1 MLSGSAARS
10 PQPLSAPSPAA
21 TFAGVSDSNG
31 LLLLLAHPDDE
42 SFMLAATAARTAAAG
57 RRVALVCATR
67 GQAGSAGVP
76 PLASRE
82 ELPALREQELRAA
95 CAILGIELV
104 ALLDHE
110 DKQLGSADTDA
121 MREVLVRHVRAER
134 PAVVVTFD
142 PKGVSNHA
150 DHQAIH
156 RFALDAVT
164 AAADPRYAPELGAPH
179 RVRRVVWPAPILT
192 IHEWRPEV
200 LAAHWGVDYLID
212 GGAHRDAKV
221 AALHAHRTQHLAVE
235 REWFSQA
242 YRDSGGAT
250 LDWEVFRHAWGEPP
264 PVVPAP
270 DLFAGL
276 D

>member
-1 MLSGSAARS
+1 M
-10 PQPLSAPSPAA
+10 
-21 TFAGVSDSNG
+21 TDG
-31 LLLLLAHPDDE
+31 LLAILAHPDDE
-42 SFMLAATAARTAAAG
+42 SFMLAATAARTAASG
-57 RRVALVCATR
+57 RHVALVCATR
-67 GQAGSAGVP
+67 GQAGSAGDP
-76 PLASRE
+76 PLVSRD
-82 ELPALREQELRAA
+82 ELPALRERELRDA
-95 CAILGIELV
+95 CAILGVELL

-121 MREVLVRHVRAER
+121 MREVLVRHVRAAR

-156 RFALDAVT
+156 RFTIDAVT
-164 AAADPRYAPELGAPH
+164 AAADARYAPALGAPH

-192 IHEWRPEV
+192 THEWRPEV

-212 GGAHRDAKV
+212 GRAHRDTKL
-221 AALHAHRTQHLAVE
+221 AALHAHRTQHRAVE
-235 REWFSQA
+235 REWLSDV
-242 YRDSGGAT
+242 YRASGGAN

-264 PVVPAP
+264 PGVPAP

>member
-1 MLSGSAARS
+1 MT
-10 PQPLSAPSPAA
+10 APA
-21 TFAGVSDSNG
+21 G
-31 LLLLLAHPDDE
+31 LLAILAHPDDE
-42 SFMLAATAARTAAAG
+42 SFMLAATAARTAASG

-67 GQAGSAGVP
+67 GQAGSAGDP
-76 PLASRE
+76 PLVSRE
-82 ELPALREQELRAA
+82 QLPALREAELRAA
-95 CAILGIELV
+95 CGILGIDLV

-110 DKQLGSADTDA
+110 DKQLAAADTDA
-121 MREVLVRHVRAER
+121 MRAVLVRHVRAER

-142 PKGVSNHA
+142 PKGVSNHP

-164 AAADPRYAPELGAPH
+164 AAADARYAPELGAPH

-192 IHEWRPEV
+192 TGEWRPEV

-212 GGAHRDAKV
+212 GRAHRDAKL
-221 AALHAHRTQHLAVE
+221 AALQAHATQHRAVE
-235 REWFSQA
+235 REWLSQP

-250 LDWEVFRHAWGEPP
+250 LDWEVFRHGWGEPP
-264 PVVPAP
+264 PTIPAP